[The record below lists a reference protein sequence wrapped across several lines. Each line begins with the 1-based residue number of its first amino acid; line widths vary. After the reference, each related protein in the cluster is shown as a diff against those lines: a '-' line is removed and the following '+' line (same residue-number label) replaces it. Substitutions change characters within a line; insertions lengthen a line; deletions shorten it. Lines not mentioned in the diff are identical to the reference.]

1 MKGKSGL
8 MDFQNILHRAIQI
21 REQYAALE
29 LKNYGRTWS
38 REEVL
43 LGFVG
48 DVGDFAKLALVE
60 SGVREIPDAKQKL
73 AHELADCLWSLL
85 VLSHLY
91 NINLEEAF
99 LQTMDELQEHI
110 KSNLA

>member
-1 MKGKSGL
+1 

-38 REEVL
+38 RDEVL

-60 SGVREIPDAKQKL
+60 SGVWEIPDAKQKL

-85 VLSHLY
+85 VLSHSY

-110 KSNLA
+110 KSNLAKD